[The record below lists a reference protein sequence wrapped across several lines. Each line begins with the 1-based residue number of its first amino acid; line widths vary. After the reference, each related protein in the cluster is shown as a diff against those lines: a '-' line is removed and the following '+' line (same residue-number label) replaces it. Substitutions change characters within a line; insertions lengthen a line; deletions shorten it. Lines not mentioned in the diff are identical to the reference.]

1 MKLLRHLS
9 VAQQLVVGFGVA
21 LLVLMAQSLMGFVN
35 AGKTLQIVRGEAAQ
49 AMAHHAFSLDIQN
62 ALKDEELHLRRMSVQ
77 MDGRRIAD
85 EAQGA
90 REAAERVT
98 KALSQLA
105 QSGNGARSQP
115 LVQELSELVL
125 QAAPVKDEVI
135 ALATALQTDQANS
148 LFDEKLDALSQRR
161 QSVAQALAAAEK
173 QILDSTFASISAQ
186 AERDRVMTVI
196 LVLVGGSIAVVA
208 AWLLYLSITRPL
220 TAAVR
225 VADLVADGDL
235 GVQCD
240 SDASN
245 ELGALMRAFDRMALR
260 MRLAIQEVRLASGST
275 LCAAGEIAAGNMDLS
290 IRTERQAL
298 ALQSVSQSI
307 EDVAQRVS
315 SNAELARQAQRQA
328 HDAAGMASDSAEK
341 VRRFTETI
349 EAILRSS
356 QQMSDIVSVI
366 DGIAFQTNI
375 LALNAAV
382 EAARAGEQGRG
393 FAVVA
398 SEVRTLA
405 QRSSTAAREIRDLIH
420 LNLQTVE
427 TGALQATQVDSS
439 IRHMVSA
446 SEQVAGVVADI
457 SRSTEVQATSIGQVH
472 VVIHDV
478 DEGIRQ
484 NAALVEEAAA
494 SAASLRGQ
502 AEALDQILGRFR
514 G

>member
-105 QSGNGARSQP
+105 QSANGARSQP

>member
-208 AWLLYLSITRPL
+208 AWLLYISITRPL

-439 IRHMVSA
+439 IRNMVGA

-457 SRSTEVQATSIGQVH
+457 SRSTEVQAASIGQVH

>member
-21 LLVLMAQSLMGFVN
+21 LLVLVAQSLMGFVN

-208 AWLLYLSITRPL
+208 AWLLYWSITRPL

-341 VRRFTETI
+341 VSRFTETI

-427 TGALQATQVDSS
+427 AGALQATQVDSS
-439 IRHMVSA
+439 IRNMVGA

-457 SRSTEVQATSIGQVH
+457 SRSTELQAASIGQVH
-472 VVIHDV
+472 VVIHEI

-502 AEALDQILGRFR
+502 AEALDQTLGRFR